1 MKKTLFA
8 LIVGISVF
16 ATVGLAQEKL
26 TPELWRRI
34 DSEGPKPLP
43 QSPAVKRD
51 TTDAEDDG
59 LKGKVKRVIREYRTY
74 TDVCAKR
81 GRLLGDIDDFDQNGN
96 QLRNVAFA
104 NCGQLVGIT
113 VYGFID
119 GFRASLD
126 KRVSS
131 AGSGRVTVLRS
142 APPQPNPPT
151 QKRDERYTYK
161 FEYSYTAGKPT
172 VMRMFHNDG
181 RRGMYYKYSGSPT
194 EKSTSAFTADDEH
207 NWRMVYKLDDQG
219 NEIEQI
225 SVDVRKVYGKDIVYR
240 IQNKAFDQA
249 GNWIQRSKYEIQSEN
264 GKTSEIL
271 ISDEF
276 RTIIYH

>member
-1 MKKTLFA
+1 MKKTIFA
-8 LIVGISVF
+8 LILGISVF

-34 DSEGPKPLP
+34 DSDGPKPLP
-43 QSPAVKRD
+43 QSPAVKRE
-51 TTDAEDDG
+51 TTDAEDEG
-59 LKGKVKRVIREYRTY
+59 LKGKVKRVIREYRSY

-96 QLRNVAFA
+96 QLRAVSFA

-119 GFRASLD
+119 GFRASLY
-126 KRVSS
+126 KSVFSS
-131 AGSGRVTVLRS
+131 GSVTLLN
-142 APPQPNPPT
+142 APPPKPNPPT
-151 QKRDERYTYK
+151 QKPDERYTYK

-172 VMRMFHNDG
+172 LMRMFHNDG
-181 RRGMYYKYSGSPT
+181 RRGMYYKYSSSPT
-194 EKSTSAFTADDEH
+194 EKSTSAFTPDDEH
-207 NWRMVYKLDDQG
+207 NWRMVYKLDDKG

-249 GNWIQRSKYEIQSEN
+249 GNWIQRSRYEIQSEN

-276 RTIIYH
+276 RTITYH